1 MLRAYAEWLP
11 KLILPHLYQ
20 KAAGWA
26 EQQQPVAV
34 RDPHRALKR
43 GKTLLPAQPSY
54 PGHPCPAHS
63 PRDTMLTPKMPN
75 PARHPLTPTHPLASF
90 ALGKTRQVLPHP
102 RAPFAPTSPQQV
114 VGCTT
119 RRVWPSCSR
128 SHGKLHL
135 SGKTQGQ
142 ITAAHTRWGDTMHS

>member
-34 RDPHRALKR
+34 GTPTGPWNGAKPCS
-43 GKTLLPAQPSY
+43 LLSPATQDIHAQPTAHETQCWPPKCPIQLVTHSHPHTHWHPLPLEKHGRCCLT
-54 PGHPCPAHS
+54 PGHLSFPQAHS
-63 PRDTMLTPKMPN
+63 KLWV
-75 PARHPLTPTHPLASF
+75 
-90 ALGKTRQVLPHP
+90 ALQDG
-102 RAPFAPTSPQQV
+102 FD
-114 VGCTT
+114 
-119 RRVWPSCSR
+119 PSCSR